1 MRKNIDIN
9 FYHNLYLHT
18 INIAIFF
25 EELLHTKDYLFLIRF
40 KNKKMAKNDNND
52 DDNHTDNKHS
62 SPVTVIVKRIAKKD
76 KIKEFEEWLL
86 GISTEVSRQE
96 GSMGIDIIRPT
107 DKSKLEYV
115 VIFRF
120 NNYET
125 LTKWGNSSI
134 RNEWLKK
141 GRELVEADPHVQKL
155 SGLEFWFTPY
165 YNDKSSILALRPPP
179 PLQNGNC
186 YYSCYIDSTNHFSS
200 SNTYFNRNVINSFS
214 TKTYRYYYNSSVN
227 DLFNY
232 ASFN

>member
-1 MRKNIDIN
+1 
-9 FYHNLYLHT
+9 
-18 INIAIFF
+18 
-25 EELLHTKDYLFLIRF
+25 
-40 KNKKMAKNDNND
+40 MAKYNTDNN
-52 DDNHTDNKHS
+52 NS
-62 SPVTVIVKRIAKKD
+62 SKPVTVIVKRIAKKN

-141 GRELVEADPHVQKL
+141 GRELVEADSHVQKL

-179 PLQNGNC
+179 RYKMVIVTIPVISILLTTLVPQIHTLTEMLSIPFQLRLIG
-186 YYSCYIDSTNHFSS
+186 ITITVLLM
-200 SNTYFNRNVINSFS
+200 TYLIMPFL
-214 TKTYRYYYNSSVN
+214 TKLLRPW
-227 DLFNY
+227 LFKTLK
-232 ASFN
+232 